1 MIPYILAAVG
11 GYLIGDSVKSY
22 ENGGVVSGKE
32 IVEMAKRVGTSGGF
46 SDWTLKRMSNEDY
59 EIRTISIDDLRKD
72 KYLDEYLTSS
82 EKNGKI
88 KIRRYRGTVE
98 KMLPIVESNG
108 EVIDGWNRIAQAIN
122 DGKKEIKVYYGIN
135 K

>member
-11 GYLIGDSVKSY
+11 GYLIGDSVKGY
-22 ENGGVVSGKE
+22 ENGGIVGGKE
-32 IVEMAKRVGTSGGF
+32 IVEMVKRVGTSGGF

>member
-1 MIPYILAAVG
+1 MISYILAAVG

-22 ENGGVVSGKE
+22 ENGGVVGGKE

-59 EIRTISIDDLRKD
+59 EIRTISIDDLKKD

-122 DGKKEIKVYYGIN
+122 DGKKEIKVYYGI
-135 K
+135 KK